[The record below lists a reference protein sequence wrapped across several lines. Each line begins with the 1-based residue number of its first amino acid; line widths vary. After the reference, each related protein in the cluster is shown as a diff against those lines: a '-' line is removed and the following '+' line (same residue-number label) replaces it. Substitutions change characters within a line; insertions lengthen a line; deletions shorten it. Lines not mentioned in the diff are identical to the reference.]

1 MEEHCKQ
8 QNEAISPLLTKE
20 GSGKE
25 AGEEPQKPNG
35 QATNNS
41 LPHPDPV
48 YILPTP
54 ATHSTPETPTIKA
67 TPFALHAQNFRKLVA
82 FVQTFFTTSKTMAAT
97 HIVTSPKYLRTF
109 IIIFIIYSGYKFSQT
124 WVFFREKLINC

>member
-25 AGEEPQKPNG
+25 AGEEPQKPTD

-41 LPHPDPV
+41 LPHLDLV

-54 ATHSTPETPTIKA
+54 AAHSTPETPTIKA
-67 TPFALHAQNFRKLVA
+67 TPFALHVQNFRKLVA
-82 FVQTFFTTSKTMAAT
+82 FVQTSVTTSKTMAAT
-97 HIVTSPKYLRTF
+97 HIVTSPKYLRIF

-124 WVFFREKLINC
+124 WVFFGKN